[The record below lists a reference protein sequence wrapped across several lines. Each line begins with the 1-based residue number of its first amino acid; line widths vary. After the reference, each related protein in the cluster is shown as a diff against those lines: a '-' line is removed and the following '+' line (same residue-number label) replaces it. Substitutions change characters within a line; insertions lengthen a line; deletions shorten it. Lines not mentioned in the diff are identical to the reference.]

1 MKFSVFTASTP
12 EWTPQEA
19 ASELAAQGW
28 HGIEWRVTDQAD
40 APEPGFWAGNKA
52 TWPMTGLEDSLP
64 EIARLTSE
72 AGLEYSGL
80 GGYAR
85 CDNHDGVERVL
96 AATAALGARQ
106 VRVNVLPLG
115 NSSMGGGE
123 PSGLS
128 YPELFAATREHYEWV
143 AERAAHHG
151 VKALV
156 ELHHGTVTASASSA
170 RRLLEGLDPQHVG
183 VIHDLGNLLIEGWES
198 PLPALQLL
206 GPYLAHIHVK
216 NARWVRT
223 EERDEAGA
231 AVWVNE
237 WAPLAEGQGSVL
249 GYFKALAEVGYDEW
263 VTVEDFSTDVPL
275 TARTAENLQYL
286 RRVAELAGLS
296 VPASADL
303 SAGSIPKG

>member
-12 EWTPQEA
+12 EWTPAEA
-19 ASELAAQGW
+19 AAQLAAQGW
-28 HGIEWRVTDQAD
+28 DGIEWRVTDQMESA
-40 APEPGFWAGNKA
+40 EPGFWAGNRA
-52 TWPMTGLEDSLP
+52 TWPLTGLEDSIP
-64 EIARLTSE
+64 EIARITSG
-72 AGLEYSGL
+72 AGLEFSGL

-85 CDNHDGVERVL
+85 CDNHDDVDRVL

-115 NSSMGGGE
+115 NSTMGGGE

-128 YPELFAATREHYEWV
+128 YPELFSATREHYEWV
-143 AERAAHHG
+143 ASRAAHHG

-156 ELHHGTVTASASSA
+156 ELHHGTITASASSA
-170 RRLLEGLDPQHVG
+170 RRLLEGFDPKHVG
-183 VIHDLGNLLIEGWES
+183 VIHDLGNLVIEGWES

-206 GPYLAHIHVK
+206 GPYLAHVHVK
-216 NARWVRT
+216 NARWVRRP
-223 EERDEAGA
+223 EPDEAGG

-249 GYFKALAEVGYDEW
+249 EYFRALAEVGYDEW

-275 TARTAENLQYL
+275 AERTAGNLAYL
-286 RRVAELAGLS
+286 RRVAELAGIS
-296 VPASADL
+296 VG
-303 SAGSIPKG
+303 AGAGAA

>member
-19 ASELAAQGW
+19 ATQLTAQGW
-28 HGIEWRVTDQAD
+28 HGIEWRVTDQAE

-52 TWPMTGLEDSLP
+52 TWPMTGIEDSVP
-64 EIARLTSE
+64 EIARITSE
-72 AGLEYSGL
+72 AGLEFSGL

-115 NSSMGGGE
+115 NSTMGGLE

-128 YPELFAATREHYEWV
+128 YPELFAATRGHYEWV

-198 PLPALQLL
+198 PLPALELL
-206 GPYLAHIHVK
+206 GPYLAHVHVK

-223 EERDEAGA
+223 ENRDEAGA
-231 AVWVNE
+231 SVWVNE

-249 GYFKALAEVGYDEW
+249 EYFKALASVGYDHW
-263 VTVEDFSTDVPL
+263 VTVEDFSTEVPL
-275 TARTAENLQYL
+275 AERTAGNLDFL
-286 RRVAELAGLS
+286 RRAADAAGLTIS
-296 VPASADL
+296 GTRA
-303 SAGSIPKG
+303 AGSLSKG